1 VEGDRSEAPARSK
14 KAALNWVDY
23 LVLAATIL
31 TFLAVVAFNNPHAA
45 RAQNGAALITSSE
58 LPEQVSHAPFDPGLI
73 RARIKLANHRL

>member
-1 VEGDRSEAPARSK
+1 M
-14 KAALNWVDY
+14 DY